1 MKTKKGGVILGVLA
15 NVKRTKIYSEFSL
28 DKQKE
33 FFAINE
39 KKYLPHVDT
48 FYYSVFLKGD
58 SKDSPSLEI
67 RNFVSILNEFKKQM
81 QEEQEDFWYDY
92 DNSLLYRRKT
102 HAIYNHCIGLDNYF
116 DIYVC
121 GSLPNDY
128 TPRIS
133 IQLRSIGLWSLG
145 ERESINH
152 SFRFLNKILSD
163 YNLEVD
169 RTQENRIDYCYHTN
183 CLQNPSKYFSDDII
197 ANNIKST
204 FRIGSKSFTKFNRKF
219 SVEYLSLGNRQSNN
233 LFFRSYNKTR
243 EVVEKGYKGVFLDIW
258 KSFGLIS
265 QYDYDVY
272 SYAYQKQNYDAIPY
286 GQIEFYLNYGN
297 DPIIKKKFMDIKN
310 DKNINVDTVKK
321 YVKGILPEPTLIMNI
336 EYQTMRK
343 FYYNGSDLINSLPIL
358 ENCDPCLLRLFQ
370 ILDNR
375 KIFLDYLTSKSVSF
389 WNIYI
394 DSDIKKLTEKQIYMD
409 WWYRLRNT
417 KLDKTVQ
424 LDYKRNYNNN
434 NSIEMLIKR
443 LKGNLASLSLYKG
456 NYDTD
461 INEDFSNLLN
471 VFNDNDYVLNT
482 NNGQVIIK
490 DNEYNRIKEKK
501 KKALKSIIDNS
512 SSPSHK

>member
-1 MKTKKGGVILGVLA
+1 MGFLTPVT
-15 NVKRTKIYSEFSL
+15 RTKIFNEFTE
-28 DKQKE
+28 DKRKE
-33 FFAINE
+33 YFSVT
-39 KKYLPHVDT
+39 KQKYLPHVDT
-48 FYYSVFLKGD
+48 LYYSVFLKGD
-58 SKDSPSLEI
+58 SKEFLSVEI
-67 RNFVSILNEFKKQM
+67 QNFVAILNEFKKQM
-81 QEEQEDFWYDY
+81 QEQQEDFWYDY
-92 DNSLLYRRKT
+92 DNSLLYRRKV
-102 HAIYNHCIGLDNYF
+102 HAIYNHCIGLDNFF

-133 IQLRSIGLWSLG
+133 VQLRSIGLWSLG

-169 RTQENRIDYCYHTN
+169 RTQENRIDFCYHTN
-183 CLQNPSKYFSDDII
+183 SLQNPSKYFSDNII

-204 FRIGSKSFTKFNRKF
+204 FRIGSKAFTKFNRKF

-243 EVVEKGYKGVFLDIW
+243 EVVEKGYKGIFLEIW
-258 KSFGLIS
+258 RSYGLIS
-265 QYDYDVY
+265 QYDYEVY

-286 GQIEFYLNYGN
+286 GQIEFYLNHGN
-297 DPIIKKKFMDIKN
+297 DPIIKNRFLLIKN
-310 DKNINVDTVKK
+310 DKNINIDTVKK
-321 YVKGILPEPTLIMNI
+321 LVNGILPEPTLIMNI

-343 FYYNGSDLINSLPIL
+343 FYFNGSELIDTLPIL
-358 ENCDPCLLRLFQ
+358 QECDPCLLRLFQ

-389 WNIYI
+389 WSIYI
-394 DSDIKKLTEKQIYMD
+394 DIDVKKLSEKEIYMD

-424 LDYKRNYNNN
+424 LDYKRKYNNN

-456 NYDTD
+456 NIDTD

-471 VFNDNDYVLNT
+471 LFNDNDYVLST
-482 NNGQVIIK
+482 N
-490 DNEYNRIKEKK
+490 D
-501 KKALKSIIDNS
+501 
-512 SSPSHK
+512 